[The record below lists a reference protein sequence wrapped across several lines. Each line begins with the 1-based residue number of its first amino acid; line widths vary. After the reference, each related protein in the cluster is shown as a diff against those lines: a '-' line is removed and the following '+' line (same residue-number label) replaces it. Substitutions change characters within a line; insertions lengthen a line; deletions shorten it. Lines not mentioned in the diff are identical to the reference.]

1 MFTVQLEQY
10 NYHIYETNFI
20 PSKIKDYSQFG
31 KVRLNLGAWCN
42 IYDGKEKTLNENIVK
57 HPWKNS
63 YQFERDFTKISK
75 IYKDA

>member
-1 MFTVQLEQY
+1 MKPNL
-10 NYHIYETNFI
+10 I

-57 HPWKNS
+57 HLEK
-63 YQFERDFTKISK
+63 
-75 IYKDA
+75 